1 VIMGGN
7 CGIADHV
14 TIQDDVIVAAR
25 GGFAPG
31 KRVKAGIY
39 WGAPALPLS
48 EAKRMMS
55 EQRRLGKLRE
65 KVEAMAKRLEKLEA
79 RE

>member
-1 VIMGGN
+1 
-7 CGIADHV
+7 V
-14 TIQDDVIVAAR
+14 TIEDDVILGAR

-31 KRVKAGIY
+31 KRVKAGVY
-39 WGAPALPLS
+39 WGAPALPIS

-65 KVEAMAKRLEKLEA
+65 KVEDLARRLTEMEN